1 MSYQYLFKY
10 IIVGDQGVG
19 KSCLFMQFT
28 DRNFQPAP
36 GTTIGLDF
44 AFREINIGEEHIKL
58 HIWDTA
64 GSESFRSITRSYYRS
79 AAGALLVYDIT
90 NRESFNHLAL
100 WVEDVRQHSIANLVI
115 MLIGNKSD
123 LELARA
129 VQREEGEAF
138 AREHD
143 LIFMETSAKTAQN
156 VEEAFIQTAHLV
168 YGKVQ
173 KGLLEAIESNGIRIG
188 RQSSSESG
196 IESNL
201 MSASAN
207 DAGREKR
214 SGCKC

>member
-1 MSYQYLFKY
+1 MSYEYLFKY

-28 DRNFQPAP
+28 DRKFKSAP

-44 AFREINIGEEHIKL
+44 ASREINFGEKHIKL

-64 GSESFRSITRSYYRS
+64 GSESFRSITRCYYRG

-90 NRESFNHLAL
+90 NRESFNHLTL
-100 WVEDVRQHSIANLVI
+100 WVKDVRQHSISNLVI

-129 VQREEGEAF
+129 VRREEGEAF

-143 LIFMETSAKTAQN
+143 LIFIETSAKTAQN
-156 VEEAFIQTAHLV
+156 VDEAFIQTAHLV
-168 YGKVQ
+168 YEKVQ
-173 KGLLEAIESNGIRIG
+173 KGLLDPIESNGIRIG

-196 IESNL
+196 IGSNIV
-201 MSASAN
+201 SASAN
-207 DAGREKR
+207 GAEGEKR
-214 SGCKC
+214 RGCKC